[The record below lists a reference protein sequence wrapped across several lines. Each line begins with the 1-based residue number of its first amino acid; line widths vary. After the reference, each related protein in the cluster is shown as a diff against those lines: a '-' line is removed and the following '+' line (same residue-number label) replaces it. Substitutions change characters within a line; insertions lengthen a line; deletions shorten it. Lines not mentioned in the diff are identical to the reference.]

1 MIVSMI
7 NFGVC
12 PKKILDE
19 NVVYDGKIKT
29 YDSLYKNYK
38 FKEEKLIYFNFIDD
52 EEFILIK
59 DIKKFL
65 YSFYETN
72 ERKKCIRKYSFTN
85 LNMQFNKATI

>member
-1 MIVSMI
+1 MEKIEPMIVSMI

-65 YSFYETN
+65 YSF
-72 ERKKCIRKYSFTN
+72 KYMKLMKEKN
-85 LNMQFNKATI
+85 ALKNIHLQI